1 MHSTGIVFGLGF
13 AISFGYW
20 TTDFL
25 VVQRVLSAQHNLRA
39 AKMAPVIGA
48 AFKMAVPFT
57 VILPGLLALAV
68 LKNPDGSMMHLVP
81 EGTAAVGQHTG
92 NEVLPLM
99 LIRYCGPGLLGL
111 GITALVA
118 GSHERHGR

>member
-1 MHSTGIVFGLGF
+1 MSAGVTTPILWTTLGSFKDNPMGVHWTGIVFGLGF
-13 AISFGYW
+13 VISFGYW

-25 VVQRVLSAQHNLRA
+25 VVQRVLSANNLRA

-48 AFKMAVPFT
+48 AFKMAVPLI

-81 EGTAAVGQHTG
+81 E
-92 NEVLPLM
+92 
-99 LIRYCGPGLLGL
+99 
-111 GITALVA
+111 
-118 GSHERHGR
+118 RHGAVTVSIATTKCCR